1 MIKHRIE
8 IQNLRGISILAVL
21 CFHLWP
27 ENFPNGFL
35 GVDVFFVISGYL
47 ITEQLLRNVNSEFKD
62 YLFQFYFQRIKRILP
77 SAISILA
84 IFLVA
89 CNFLLGAFT
98 LVQNLPEARWANLF
112 AANWYFLNNEL
123 DYFASGNLSLF
134 AHYWSL
140 AIEEQFYLLWPIF
153 IFLNK
158 KKHLIPISIGLI
170 SLTMYF
176 SSEYPAY
183 FYGTFQRIWELVIGS
198 LVALTPKMSKI
209 ELNAK
214 ILWPFLLLLLLPI
227 TIIPEK
233 IATFYTVLL
242 AALLIYSLGSAI
254 IKGPLYFLGQISFSL
269 YLVHYPVIKIYDA
282 YFEKSNF
289 IVRTM
294 VILVSI
300 AIITLLNYLV
310 IEKPFRYRDYVSR
323 KNLFIGSCFAIL
335 IFQTLLVVAKGRYV

>member
-47 ITEQLLRNVNSEFKD
+47 ITQQLLRNKNADFKD
-62 YLFQFYFQRIKRILP
+62 YLLQFYFQRIKRILP
-77 SAISILA
+77 SAISTLA

-112 AANWYFLNNEL
+112 AANWYFLNNKL
-123 DYFASGNLSLF
+123 NYFASGNLNLF

-140 AIEEQFYLLWPIF
+140 AIEEQFYLLWPII
-153 IFLNK
+153 IFFNIK
-158 KKHLIPISIGLI
+158 KQLVPIAIGLI

-176 SSEYPAY
+176 SSDYPAY
-183 FYGTFQRIWELVIGS
+183 FYGTFQRFWELVFGS
-198 LVALTPKMSKI
+198 MIALASKESKI
-209 ELNAK
+209 VLNPAV
-214 ILWPFLLLLLLPI
+214 LWPFLIVLLLPI
-227 TIIPEK
+227 TIFPEK
-233 IATFYTVLL
+233 IATLTTVLF
-242 AALLIYSLGSAI
+242 AALLINSLGNATK
-254 IKGPLYFLGQISFSL
+254 KGPLYFLGQISFSL

-282 YFEKSNF
+282 YFEKSDF
-289 IVRTM
+289 FERTT
-294 VILVSI
+294 VILVAIS
-300 AIITLLNYLV
+300 IITLLNYLV

-323 KNLFIGSCFAIL
+323 KYLFIGSCFAIL